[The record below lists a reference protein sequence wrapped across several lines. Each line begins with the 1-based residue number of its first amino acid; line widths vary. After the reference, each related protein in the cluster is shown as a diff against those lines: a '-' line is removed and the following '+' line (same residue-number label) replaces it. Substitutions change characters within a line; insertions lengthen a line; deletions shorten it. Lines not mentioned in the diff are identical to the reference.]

1 MQLYYASFNLTTHAL
16 RLLIRLPISILP
28 IVLIFEVAP
37 LAPPVVLVGEE
48 VVGDHELVVARDALL
63 EALLQELFRVR
74 YA

>member
-1 MQLYYASFNLTTHAL
+1 VQLYYASFNLTTHAL
-16 RLLIRLPISILP
+16 RIIRLPISILP

-63 EALLQELFRVR
+63 EALLQELFRVS